1 MSTTNSTFTTA
12 IVLTDELLVIGV
24 NDLVP
29 LILVLDF
36 EENLLHLL
44 TLCRHAV
51 LLIITLKI

>member
-29 LILVLDF
+29 LVLVLDF